1 MIILTD
7 QAIEDLLDRVSGLET
22 NQSKL
27 FKELAVASRS
37 LEIVNGLMNTVDNH
51 VDSLTQCT
59 NKLITRV
66 SLLEQKIDS
75 FISTFKWLFPSFLVM
90 MVIVG
95 AFVTLM
101 ATGKLVFI

>member
-1 MIILTD
+1 MEEKT
-7 QAIEDLLDRVSGLET
+7 IEDLLDRVSNVET

-37 LEIVNGLMNTVDNH
+37 MEVVNGLMNTMDNH
-51 VDSLTQCT
+51 IHTLTQYS
-59 NKLITRV
+59 NELITRV

-90 MVIVG
+90 VTIVG
-95 AFVTLM
+95 GLVGLLI
-101 ATGKLVFI
+101 TGKLIFT